1 MGQIVRVNQVAG
13 QVDGVDISVTGLY
26 LSPMTLQVKLERAEP
41 VALRSD
47 DAKPGTYSRWIS
59 ALNVD
64 RVTLTTKDGQTVPLI
79 ELGSTGSDQDLDIA
93 FQMEEI
99 TSLEQF
105 LGGTLTLR
113 IGDGSVDIP
122 LDGLVSAE

>member
-1 MGQIVRVNQVAG
+1 M
-13 QVDGVDISVTGLY
+13 
-26 LSPMTLQVKLERAEP
+26 
-41 VALRSD
+41 
-47 DAKPGTYSRWIS
+47 
-59 ALNVD
+59 
-64 RVTLTTKDGQTVPLI
+64 TLTTKDGQTVPLI

-122 LDGLVSAE
+122 LDGLVPAESVK

>member
-1 MGQIVRVNQVAG
+1 MG
-13 QVDGVDISVTGLY
+13 ISHF
-26 LSPMTLQVKLERAEP
+26 SRPP
-41 VALRSD
+41 
-47 DAKPGTYSRWIS
+47 SRWIS